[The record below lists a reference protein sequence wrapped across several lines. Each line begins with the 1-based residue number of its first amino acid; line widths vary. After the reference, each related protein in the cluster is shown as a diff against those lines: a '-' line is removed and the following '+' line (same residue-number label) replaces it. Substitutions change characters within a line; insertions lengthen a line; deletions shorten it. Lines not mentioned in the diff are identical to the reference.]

1 MGFWVKIRF
10 LVSQVNQPSLKS
22 KSTLS
27 MLSFWEQKNFL
38 NYDLIVVGAGFTG
51 LSAAINFK
59 KKHKKAKV
67 LVIDRG
73 VFPSGASTKNAG
85 FACFGSLTE
94 ILDDFWSM
102 TPDEVL
108 QLVEKRYTGL
118 TQIRKQFGDQ
128 ALRYQHRNG
137 YEILGEEQLEA
148 LDQLPNI
155 NHLLKKIFNKEVF
168 SVVKD
173 SSKFGFSEMVKAVVK
188 NRFEGELDPGAYL
201 NALWE
206 KASGLGVRILSGV
219 SVLEVNHE
227 EGKVLAEKKDK
238 KEIFEFVGERV
249 AICTNA
255 FTKKLWPES
264 PLEPGRGLIL
274 LSKPIEGGIPWK
286 GGFHLD
292 RGYVYFRE
300 VEGRLLL
307 GGARNKDFEKEKTTE
322 FEVNPVIKEHLNR
335 LAQEVIFPGRP
346 VEWEMEWTGIMAF
359 GAKKS
364 PIIQQIGKKTAVA
377 VRLGGMGVAIGW
389 QVGKEL
395 SELLS
400 DL

>member
-1 MGFWVKIRF
+1 
-10 LVSQVNQPSLKS
+10 
-22 KSTLS
+22 

-51 LSAAINFK
+51 LSTAIHFK
-59 KKHKKAKV
+59 KQHKKAKV

-108 QLVEKRYTGL
+108 QLVEKRYAGL
-118 TQIRKQFGDQ
+118 TQIRKQFGDK

-137 YEILGEEQLEA
+137 YEILGQEQLEA
-148 LDQLPNI
+148 LEQLDSI
-155 NHLLKKIFNKEVF
+155 NHLLKKIFKKEVF
-168 SVVKD
+168 SQVKD
-173 SSKFGFSEMVKAVVK
+173 PSKFGFSNYVKAVVK
-188 NRFEGELDPGAYL
+188 NRFEGELDPGAYV

-206 KASGLGVRILSGV
+206 KASHLGIRIISGV
-219 SVLEVNHE
+219 TVVEVDHE
-227 EGKVLAEKKDK
+227 GGRVLAEKKDK

-255 FTKKLWPES
+255 FTQKLWPAS

-274 LSKPIEGGIPWK
+274 LSKPVAGGIPWK

-322 FEVNPVIKEHLNR
+322 FEVNPTIKTHLER
-335 LAQEVIFPGRP
+335 LAQEVIFPGRAL
-346 VEWEMEWTGIMAF
+346 EWEMEWTGIMAF
-359 GAKKS
+359 GTKKS

>member
-1 MGFWVKIRF
+1 
-10 LVSQVNQPSLKS
+10 
-22 KSTLS
+22 

-148 LDQLPNI
+148 LDQLPDI
-155 NHLLKKIFNKEVF
+155 NHLLKKIFKKEVF

-173 SSKFGFSEMVKAVVK
+173 PSKFGFSETVKAVVK

-219 SVLEVNHE
+219 SVVEVNHE
-227 EGKVLAEKKDK
+227 EGRVLAEKKDK
-238 KEIFEFVGERV
+238 KGIFEFVGERV

-255 FTKKLWPES
+255 FTQKLWPAS

-274 LSKPIEGGIPWK
+274 LSKPIAGGIPWK
-286 GGFHLD
+286 GGFHID

-322 FEVNPVIKEHLNR
+322 FEVNPTIKAHLER
-335 LAQEVIFPGRP
+335 LVQEVIFPGRP
-346 VEWEMEWTGIMAF
+346 LEWEMEWTGIMAF
-359 GAKKS
+359 GSKKS
-364 PIIQQIGKKTAVA
+364 PIVQQIGKKTAVA

>member
-1 MGFWVKIRF
+1 
-10 LVSQVNQPSLKS
+10 
-22 KSTLS
+22 
-27 MLSFWEQKNFL
+27 MLSYWEQKNFL
-38 NYDLIVVGAGFTG
+38 NYDLVVVGSGFTG
-51 LSAAINFK
+51 LSTAIHYK
-59 KKHKKAKV
+59 KQHKKAKV

-73 VFPSGASTKNAG
+73 VFPSGASSKNAG

-102 TPDEVL
+102 TPDEVF
-108 QLVEKRYTGL
+108 QLVEKRYAGL
-118 TQIRKQFGDQ
+118 TQIRKQFGDK

-137 YEILGEEQLEA
+137 FEILGEEQLEA
-148 LDQLPNI
+148 LDQLNSI
-155 NHLLKKIFNKEVF
+155 NQLLKKIFKKEVF
-168 SVVKD
+168 SQVKNL
-173 SSKFGFSEMVKAVVK
+173 SKFGFSDQVKAVVK

-206 KASGLGVRILSGV
+206 KASHLGIRILSGV
-219 SVLEVNHE
+219 SVVEIDHD
-227 EGKVLAEKKDK
+227 EGRVLAEKKDK
-238 KEIFEFVGERV
+238 KEIFEFSGERV

-255 FTKKLWPES
+255 FTKKLWPAS

-274 LSKPIEGGIPWK
+274 MSKPITGGIPWK
-286 GGFHLD
+286 GAFHLD

-322 FEVNPVIKEHLNR
+322 FEVNPAIRSHLEL
-335 LAQEVIFPGRP
+335 LAQEVIFPDRSL
-346 VEWEMEWTGIMAF
+346 EWEMEWTGIMAF
-359 GAKKS
+359 GPKKS
-364 PIIQQIGKKTAVA
+364 PIIQQIGKRTAVA

-395 SELLS
+395 SELIS

>member
-148 LDQLPNI
+148 LDQLPDI
-155 NHLLKKIFNKEVF
+155 NHLLKKIFKKEVF

-173 SSKFGFSEMVKAVVK
+173 PSKFGFSETVKAVVK

-219 SVLEVNHE
+219 SVVEVNHE
-227 EGKVLAEKKDK
+227 EGRVLAEKKDK

-255 FTKKLWPES
+255 FTHKLWPAS

-274 LSKPIEGGIPWK
+274 LSKPIAGGIPWK

-300 VEGRLLL
+300 IEGRLLL

-335 LAQEVIFPGRP
+335 LAQDVIFPGRP
-346 VEWEMEWTGIMAF
+346 IEWEMEWTGIMAF

>member
-1 MGFWVKIRF
+1 
-10 LVSQVNQPSLKS
+10 
-22 KSTLS
+22 
-27 MLSFWEQKNFL
+27 MLSFWEQKIFL

-51 LSAAINFK
+51 LSTAIHFK
-59 KKHKKAKV
+59 KQHKKAKV

-108 QLVEKRYTGL
+108 QLVEKRYAGL
-118 TQIRKQFGDQ
+118 TQIRKQFGDK

-137 YEILGEEQLEA
+137 YEILGQEQLEA
-148 LDQLPNI
+148 LEQLESI
-155 NHLLKKIFNKEVF
+155 NHLLKKIFRKEVF
-168 SVVKD
+168 SQVKD
-173 SSKFGFSEMVKAVVK
+173 PSKFGFSDQVKAVVK
-188 NRFEGELDPGAYL
+188 NRFEGELDPGACL

-206 KASGLGVRILSGV
+206 KASHLGVRILSGE
-219 SVLEVNHE
+219 SVVEVNHE
-227 EGKVLAEKKDK
+227 EGRVLAEKKDK
-238 KEIFEFVGERV
+238 KESFEFVGERV

-255 FTKKLWPES
+255 FTQKLWPAS

-274 LSKPIEGGIPWK
+274 LSKPITGGIPWK

-307 GGARNKDFEKEKTTE
+307 GGARNKDFEKEKTTD
-322 FEVNPVIKEHLNR
+322 FEVNPTIKAHLER

-346 VEWEMEWTGIMAF
+346 LEWEMEWTGIMAF
-359 GAKKS
+359 GSKKS

>member
-22 KSTLS
+22 KSALY

-38 NYDLIVVGAGFTG
+38 TYDLIVVGAGFTG

-137 YEILGEEQLEA
+137 YEILGEEQLDA
-148 LDQLPNI
+148 LDQLPDI
-155 NHLLKKIFNKEVF
+155 NHLLKKIFKKEVF

-173 SSKFGFSEMVKAVVK
+173 PSKFGFSDTVQAVVK

-219 SVLEVNHE
+219 SVVEVNHE
-227 EGKVLAEKKDK
+227 EGRVLAEKKDK

-255 FTKKLWPES
+255 FTQKLWPAS

-274 LSKPIEGGIPWK
+274 LSKPIAGGIPWK

>member
-1 MGFWVKIRF
+1 MDYWVKMRF
-10 LVSQVNQPSLKS
+10 LESQVNQPSLKS
-22 KSTLS
+22 KFSLP

-38 NYDLIVVGAGFTG
+38 HYDLIVVGAGFTG
-51 LSAAINFK
+51 LSAAIHFK
-59 KKHKKAKV
+59 KQHKKAKV
-67 LVIDRG
+67 LVVDRG

-94 ILDDFWSM
+94 ILDDFWTM

-108 QLVEKRYTGL
+108 HLVEKRYSGL
-118 TQIRKQFGDQ
+118 KQIRKEFGDQ

-137 YEILGEEQLEA
+137 YELIGAEQLDA
-148 LDQLPNI
+148 LEQLSSI
-155 NHLLKKIFNKEVF
+155 NHLLRKSFNKEVF
-168 SVVKD
+168 SLVKD
-173 SSKFGFSEMVKAVVK
+173 PQKFGFSETVKAVVK

-201 NALWE
+201 NALWT
-206 KASGLGVRILSGV
+206 KASSLGVRILTGL
-219 SVLEVNHE
+219 SVVEVDHE
-227 EGKVLAEKKDK
+227 EGRVLAEKRDK
-238 KEIFEFVGERV
+238 KETFEFFGERV

-255 FTKKLWPES
+255 FTQKLWPSS

-274 LSKPIEGGIPWK
+274 LSKVIDGGIPWN

-300 VEGRLLL
+300 
-307 GGARNKDFEKEKTTE
+307 TTD
-322 FEVNPVIKEHLNR
+322 FEVNSVVKEHLNR
-335 LAQEVIFPGRP
+335 LAHEVIFPGKP

-389 QVGKEL
+389 QVGKEV

>member
-137 YEILGEEQLEA
+137 YEILGEEQLDA
-148 LDQLPNI
+148 LDQLPDI
-155 NHLLKKIFNKEVF
+155 NHLLKKIFKKEVF

-173 SSKFGFSEMVKAVVK
+173 PSKFGFSETVKAVVK

-219 SVLEVNHE
+219 SVVEVNHE
-227 EGKVLAEKKDK
+227 EGRVLAEKKDK

-255 FTKKLWPES
+255 FTQKLWPAS

-274 LSKPIEGGIPWK
+274 LSKPIAGGIPWK

-335 LAQEVIFPGRP
+335 LAQDVIFPGRP
-346 VEWEMEWTGIMAF
+346 IEWEMEWTGIMAF

>member
-1 MGFWVKIRF
+1 
-10 LVSQVNQPSLKS
+10 
-22 KSTLS
+22 

-51 LSAAINFK
+51 LSAAIHFK
-59 KKHKKAKV
+59 KQHKKAKV

-108 QLVEKRYTGL
+108 QLVEKRYSGL
-118 TQIRKQFGDQ
+118 TQIRKQFGDK

-137 YEILGEEQLEA
+137 YEILGEEQVEA
-148 LDQLPNI
+148 LEQLDSI
-155 NHLLKKIFNKEVF
+155 NHLLKKIFKKEVF
-168 SVVKD
+168 SQVKD
-173 SSKFGFSEMVKAVVK
+173 PSKFGFSEQVKAVVK

-206 KASGLGVRILSGV
+206 KASHLGIRIISGLTVV
-219 SVLEVNHE
+219 EVDHE
-227 EGKVLAEKKDK
+227 AGRVLAEKKDK
-238 KEIFEFVGERV
+238 KEVFEFVGERV

-255 FTKKLWPES
+255 FTQKLWPAS

-274 LSKPIEGGIPWK
+274 LSKPIAGGIPWK

-322 FEVNPVIKEHLNR
+322 FEVNPTIKAHLER

-346 VEWEMEWTGIMAF
+346 LEWEMEWTGIMAF
-359 GAKKS
+359 GSKKS

>member
-1 MGFWVKIRF
+1 
-10 LVSQVNQPSLKS
+10 
-22 KSTLS
+22 

-59 KKHKKAKV
+59 KRHKKAKV

-155 NHLLKKIFNKEVF
+155 NHLLKKIFKKEVF

-173 SSKFGFSEMVKAVVK
+173 SSKFGFSETVKAVVK

-255 FTKKLWPES
+255 FTKKLWPAS

-286 GGFHLD
+286 GGFHID

>member
-22 KSTLS
+22 KSALS

-137 YEILGEEQLEA
+137 YEILGEEQLDA
-148 LDQLPNI
+148 LDQLPDI
-155 NHLLKKIFNKEVF
+155 NHLLKKIFKKEVF

-173 SSKFGFSEMVKAVVK
+173 PSKFGFSDTVQAVVK

-219 SVLEVNHE
+219 SVVEVNHE
-227 EGKVLAEKKDK
+227 EGRVLAEKKDK

-255 FTKKLWPES
+255 FTQKLWPAS

-274 LSKPIEGGIPWK
+274 LSKPIAGGIPWK

>member
-1 MGFWVKIRF
+1 
-10 LVSQVNQPSLKS
+10 
-22 KSTLS
+22 

-148 LDQLPNI
+148 LDQLDDI
-155 NHLLKKIFNKEVF
+155 NQMLKKIF
-168 SVVKD
+168 
-173 SSKFGFSEMVKAVVK
+173 
-188 NRFEGELDPGAYL
+188 
-201 NALWE
+201 
-206 KASGLGVRILSGV
+206 
-219 SVLEVNHE
+219 
-227 EGKVLAEKKDK
+227 K
-238 KEIFEFVGERV
+238 KE
-249 AICTNA
+249 C
-255 FTKKLWPES
+255 S
-264 PLEPGRGLIL
+264 
-274 LSKPIEGGIPWK
+274 S
-286 GGFHLD
+286 
-292 RGYVYFRE
+292 
-300 VEGRLLL
+300 
-307 GGARNKDFEKEKTTE
+307 
-322 FEVNPVIKEHLNR
+322 NR
-335 LAQEVIFPGRP
+335 
-346 VEWEMEWTGIMAF
+346 
-359 GAKKS
+359 K
-364 PIIQQIGKKTAVA
+364 
-377 VRLGGMGVAIGW
+377 
-389 QVGKEL
+389 
-395 SELLS
+395 
-400 DL
+400 